1 MSEMEKFNLKTALS
15 LLPVMKDDINEIQ
28 NLIDGI
34 EYYQSLLDNDSKMK
48 LVTFVLKSRLSQS
61 AKLKLLPEYTTV
73 DALITDMKNE
83 LLPKKSVPCLQ
94 KQLLSI
100 KQNEMSIDDYG
111 KQLAEMFVDLTLS
124 QAGDNADNYK
134 VLRPLNERQAIQSFA
149 DGLRNRRLST
159 IIAARNFT
167 TLKDAVQAA
176 IDYDR
181 STPKAHHP
189 HTLGDTVAGR
199 TQHAAIKRQGT
210 GSVAD
215 SEVRDV
221 ASNLRL
227 PEEQRG
233 LTSRIE
239 VGPNSIPTELGT
251 TGYAVNSKYM

>member
-1 MSEMEKFNLKTALS
+1 MEKFNFKTALS

-28 NLIDGI
+28 NLIDGT
-34 EYYQSLLDNDSKMK
+34 EYYQSLLDNDSKTK

-83 LLPKKSVPCLQ
+83 LLPKKSVPWLQ
-94 KQLLSI
+94 KQLLSL

-111 KQLAEMFVDLTLS
+111 KQLTEMFVDLTLS

-176 IDYDR
+176 NDYDR
-181 STPKAHHP
+181 SSPRAHHP
-189 HTLGDTVAGR
+189 HTLGDTVEGR
-199 TQHAAIKRQGT
+199 TQHAASNRQGT

-239 VGPNSIPTELGT
+239 VGSNSIPTELGT